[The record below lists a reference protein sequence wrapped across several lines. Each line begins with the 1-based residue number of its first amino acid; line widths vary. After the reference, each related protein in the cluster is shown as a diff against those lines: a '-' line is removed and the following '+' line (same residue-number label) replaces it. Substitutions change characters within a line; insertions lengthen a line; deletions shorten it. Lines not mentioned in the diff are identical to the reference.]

1 MTQHARATRSRVGAL
16 LAGVAMLAFAAQ
28 WCLAQQT
35 PDPLNTNPRG
45 LTRPPSTIEEQQG
58 PAGTPP
64 YPVQQ
69 PTTDAAT
76 LLAGEE
82 AASADEEAMFGE
94 QLFRPGAPQAYGAGF
109 NPDYM
114 LAIGDRV
121 ALRMWGAFTYEAI
134 QPVDAQGNVFVPN
147 VGPIHVA
154 GVRNADLNEVVQ
166 SSVRKVYR
174 SNVGVYASLE
184 ASQPVRVYVTGFVVA
199 PGQYAGLAAESLL
212 GYLARAGG
220 VDPDRGSYIDV
231 RVLRGE
237 QEQGRFSLYDFLL
250 RGTLPP
256 IQLQD
261 GDTIVVGGRHNTV
274 RVTGE
279 VFSAYGFEFT
289 DETIAASELLKL
301 ARPKA
306 TATHLSI
313 VHKAG
318 ITQLG
323 EYHSI
328 DSLDGVM
335 LSAGDEVSVVA
346 DRTIA
351 SILVRV
357 DGAIDSSRVLTLP
370 YGSRL
375 RDALALVKPK
385 PEAQPQAV
393 QLFRLSVAE
402 RQREMLDVSLRVLE
416 SAALTARSAT
426 SEESALRA
434 QEAAM
439 ITRFVEKA
447 RKIEPRGQVV
457 LSDHSAAMDTLL
469 EDGDVLFVPEKSSIV
484 MVHGEVTIPRAIAY
498 DSDST
503 VADYV
508 RMAGGAMQRDAYSR
522 VLLMRQDGTFADSPR
537 AKPRPGDEI
546 LVLAKVG
553 TRNIEVTRGI
563 TQILYQLAVAA
574 GVILDFNE

>member
-1 MTQHARATRSRVGAL
+1 MTQHARSSRSRVVALIAGA
-16 LAGVAMLAFAAQ
+16 AVLAFAAL
-28 WCLAQQT
+28 WCQAQQA
-35 PDPLNTNPRG
+35 PAMDPRRADPLTTNPRG
-45 LTRPPSTIEEQQG
+45 LTQPPI
-58 PAGTPP
+58 GTPSF
-64 YPVQQ
+64 PVQQ

-76 LLAGEE
+76 LLTGDD
-82 AASADEEAMFGE
+82 AAPADGEAMFGE

-134 QPVDAQGNVFVPN
+134 QPLDAQGNVFLPN

-166 SSVRKVYR
+166 ASVRKVYR

-199 PGQYAGLAAESLL
+199 PGQYAGLAAESVL

-220 VDPDRGSYIDV
+220 VDPDRGSYVDV
-231 RVLRGE
+231 RLLRGG
-237 QEQGRFSLYDFLL
+237 QQRGQFSLYDFLL
-250 RGTLPP
+250 RGALPP

-274 RVTGE
+274 RVEGE
-279 VFSAYGFEFT
+279 VFNSYGFEFT
-289 DETIAASELLKL
+289 DERIPATELLKL
-301 ARPKA
+301 ASAKP

-318 ITQLG
+318 LAQLG

-328 DSLDGVM
+328 DRLDGVM
-335 LSAGDEVSVVA
+335 LSSGDEVSVVA
-346 DRTIA
+346 DRTVA

-385 PEAQPQAV
+385 PEAQPEAV

-402 RQREMLDVSLRVLE
+402 RQREMLEMSLRVLE
-416 SAALTARSAT
+416 STALTARSAT

-434 QEAAM
+434 QEAAL
-439 ITRFVEKA
+439 ITRFVERA
-447 RKIEPRGQVV
+447 RTVQPRGQVV
-457 LSDHSAAMDTLL
+457 LADRSAAKDSLL
-469 EDGDVLFVPEKSSIV
+469 EDGDVLIVPEQSSIV

-498 DSDST
+498 DRDST

-508 RMAGGAMQRDAYSR
+508 RQAGGAMQRNAYSR

-537 AKPRPGDEI
+537 AKPQPGDEI

-553 TRNIEVTRGI
+553 TRNIEVTRAI

-574 GVILDFNE
+574 SVVLDFNE